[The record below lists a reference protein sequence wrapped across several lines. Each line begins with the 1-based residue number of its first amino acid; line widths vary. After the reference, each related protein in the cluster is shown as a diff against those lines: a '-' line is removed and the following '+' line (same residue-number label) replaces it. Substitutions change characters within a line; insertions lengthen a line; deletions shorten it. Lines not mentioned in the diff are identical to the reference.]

1 MFYWII
7 AISIGICGIAF
18 TWYIAKNLA
27 RNEKP
32 VWIVGLGITVLLSG
46 FIIWY
51 AANSNSG
58 KRSMKDQISDLNG
71 VERIITV
78 YDINGNVLATYQ
90 GKMDVETKNENY
102 ILFDDEEGKRHI
114 IYITTGTVIIDEI
127 E

>member
-1 MFYWII
+1 MYYWII
-7 AISIGICGIAF
+7 IISIIVCGIAF
-18 TWYIAKNLA
+18 TWYIAKNFA
-27 RNEKP
+27 RNEKL
-32 VWIVGLGITVLLSG
+32 VWIVGLGIIVLLSG
-46 FIIWY
+46 FILWY

-78 YDINGNVLATYQ
+78 YDINGHVLATYR
-90 GKMDVETKNENY
+90 GKMDVETDNENY